1 METHVAQALAA
12 PPTSLEVVE
21 LEFAL
26 DLADMSAGFD
36 EAARAAADATG
47 GALLF
52 TMPAVG
58 LPDCS
63 RVAAVSLVGAG
74 ERELVLVILGEDG
87 KTTRIEKAEYNAS
100 PLAGLAASFAR
111 VMERMPAVAA

>member
-1 METHVAQALAA
+1 MQTQPANVPSTFVH
-12 PPTSLEVVE
+12 SLEVVE

-26 DLADMSAGFD
+26 DLADISAGFD
-36 EAARAAADATG
+36 EAAKAAADATG

-52 TMPAVG
+52 VMPTVAI
-58 LPDCS
+58 PDCS
-63 RVAAVSLVGAG
+63 RVAAICLGRDA

-87 KTTRIEKAEYNAS
+87 RTARVETVAESRNPVAR
-100 PLAGLAASFAR
+100 LARSWSQ